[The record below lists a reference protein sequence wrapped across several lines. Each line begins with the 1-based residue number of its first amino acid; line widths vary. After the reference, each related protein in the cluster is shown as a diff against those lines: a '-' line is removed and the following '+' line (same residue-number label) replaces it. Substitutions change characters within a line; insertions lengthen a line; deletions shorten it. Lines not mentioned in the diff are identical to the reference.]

1 MAPLNWKIM
10 TWSLGLF
17 AVVTFIICV
26 VYGLV
31 MPKALHMTQFLEI
44 TLPGFWWLSLGSFIL
59 GLVETF
65 LYGAYAGLVFT
76 GIHNFVQRRCA

>member
-1 MAPLNWKIM
+1 MPSLDWKVM

-17 AVVTFIICV
+17 TSVTFIVCV

-31 MPKALHMTQFLEI
+31 LPAAFHMTQFLEI
-44 TLPGFWWLSLGSFIL
+44 TLPGFRWLSFGSFIL

-76 GIHNFVQRRCA
+76 GIHNVVQRRCA

>member
-1 MAPLNWKIM
+1 MPSLDWRVM

-17 AVVTFIICV
+17 TSVTFIVCV

-31 MPKALHMTQFLEI
+31 LPTAFHMTQFLEI
-44 TLPGFWWLSLGSFIL
+44 TLPGFRWLSVGSFIL

-76 GIHNFVQRRCA
+76 GIHNFVRRRWA

>member
-1 MAPLNWKIM
+1 MSPLNWKVM
-10 TWSLGLF
+10 TWSLALF
-17 AVVTFIICV
+17 AAVTVVVCV
-26 VYGLV
+26 AYGLV

-44 TLPGFWWLSLGSFIL
+44 TLPGFQWLSVGSFIL

>member
-1 MAPLNWKIM
+1 MPSLDWKVM

-17 AVVTFIICV
+17 TSVTFIVCV

-31 MPKALHMTQFLEI
+31 LPAAFHMTQFLEI
-44 TLPGFWWLSLGSFIL
+44 TLPGFRWLSFGSFIL

-76 GIHNFVQRRCA
+76 GIHNFVRRWWA

>member
-1 MAPLNWKIM
+1 MPSLDWRVM

-17 AVVTFIICV
+17 TSVTFIVCV

-31 MPKALHMTQFLEI
+31 LPTAFHMTQFLEI
-44 TLPGFWWLSLGSFIL
+44 TLPGFRWLSFGSFIL

-76 GIHNFVQRRCA
+76 GIHNFVRRRWA

>member
-1 MAPLNWKIM
+1 M

-17 AVVTFIICV
+17 TSVTFIVCV

-31 MPKALHMTQFLEI
+31 LPTAFHMTQFLEI
-44 TLPGFWWLSLGSFIL
+44 TLPGFRWLSVGSFIL

-76 GIHNFVQRRCA
+76 GIHNFVRRRWA

>member
-1 MAPLNWKIM
+1 MHPLNWKVM

-17 AVVTFIICV
+17 SAVSFVLCV
-26 VYGLV
+26 LYGLV
-31 MPKALHMTQFLEI
+31 VPRTLHMVQFLEI
-44 TLPGFWWLSLGSFIL
+44 TLPGFHWLSPASFAL

-76 GIHNFVQRRCA
+76 PIHNLVARRCR